1 MDEDEFWD
9 TVGLLD
15 RDRGGD
21 DVAAA
26 EPLVA
31 YLATLPNGELFAF
44 DDALA
49 EHLRALDRRDVA
61 ERAFGRARGRFFPD
75 EFLGWRCACVAG
87 GRDRWEDALAA
98 LGASRRGALR
108 GAHVRPHEGV
118 GPQVRRRPRRLP
130 PRALPRLPDL
140 RQRGGLVL
148 GRPYVVFDVLLQA
161 APAGRWAAPACGPN
175 KQERW
180 RPTFRRRGGWA
191 RGPKDEPHR
200 GGGRA
205 PRLQITTKS

>member
-61 ERAFGRARGRFFPD
+61 ERAFGPFRDRFFPG
-75 EFLGWRCACVAG
+75 EFLGWRCSCVAG
-87 GRDRWEDALAA
+87 GKDCYAGALAGSSA
-98 LGASRRGALR
+98 LPAGARFEELMFVPMKAWARKYGADP
-108 GAHVRPHEGV
+108 ANYPHE
-118 GPQVRRRPRRLP
+118 PRP
-130 PRALPRLPDL
+130 DF
-140 RQRGGLVL
+140 QT
-148 GRPYVVFDVLLQA
+148 FDNA
-161 APAGRWAAPACGPN
+161 A
-175 KQERW
+175 
-180 RPTFRRRGGWA
+180 GW
-191 RGPKDEPHR
+191 E
-200 GGGRA
+200 
-205 PRLQITTKS
+205 

>member
-31 YLATLPNGELFAF
+31 YLAALPNGELFAF

-61 ERAFGRARGRFFPD
+61 ERVFGLATASSPASSWGGVAR
-75 EFLGWRCACVAG
+75 
-87 GRDRWEDALAA
+87 
-98 LGASRRGALR
+98 ASR
-108 GAHVRPHEGV
+108 
-118 GPQVRRRPRRLP
+118 
-130 PRALPRLPDL
+130 
-140 RQRGGLVL
+140 
-148 GRPYVVFDVLLQA
+148 
-161 APAGRWAAPACGPN
+161 AGRIA
-175 KQERW
+175 
-180 RPTFRRRGGWA
+180 T
-191 RGPKDEPHR
+191 
-200 GGGRA
+200 RA
-205 PRLQITTKS
+205 PSRGSRHFPPARASRSSCSSR

>member
-31 YLATLPNGELFAF
+31 YLAALPNGELFAF
-44 DDALA
+44 GNALA

-61 ERAFGRARGRFFPD
+61 EWAFGFSRDRLFPD

-87 GRDRWEDALAA
+87 GRECYADALAGRSA
-98 LGASRRGALR
+98 PAAGARFEELMFAPMRAWARKYGDDPADY
-108 GAHVRPHEGV
+108 PHE
-118 GPQVRRRPRRLP
+118 PRPGF
-130 PRALPRLPDL
+130 
-140 RQRGGLVL
+140 Q
-148 GRPYVVFDVLLQA
+148 
-161 APAGRWAAPACGPN
+161 
-175 KQERW
+175 
-180 RPTFRRRGGWA
+180 TFANEDGW
-191 RGPKDEPHR
+191 
-200 GGGRA
+200 
-205 PRLQITTKS
+205 S